1 MKLKYKELRKMYM
14 YKGYNKKII
23 KLSLLIILCSVFEI
37 ITISYFTRR
46 ILDVEIPNKNIT
58 GVIIFGSIFIITTII
73 SCYLVLK
80 YCILRLDLRRLIEND
95 LRKDI
100 FEKLQIIETSF
111 YDTNTTGT
119 VLQFLSNDSDDASML
134 FPRILVEMLIMGA
147 LRIFGASILLILA
160 NLEVGIGVIII
171 YFIGYFYSILLNKK
185 TIESLKLIRYITIE
199 IFNYMNEGI
208 QGFTTIK
215 TLSIEEDRIKKLE
228 KSIDKYTNISKNIN
242 KRVSKYNSIFEF
254 VTSFAMV
261 WIISRGTINI
271 QEGLITYGL
280 LMIIIEW
287 SNSIKSNSQ
296 WLLKHLTNFNK
307 SYIAFIKI
315 LQFINIEDI
324 EDLTAGR
331 NLEKINKIEFKDV
344 VFSYNEKDVVI
355 NKFNLQVN
363 KKEHIALVG
372 KTGSGKSTIVNMIC
386 RFYNPTKGEI
396 LINNKNIEDY
406 NIKSLR
412 AKVGYVMQDV
422 VILKYSIIDNIRY
435 ANSNITIE
443 EIQNIFKKLN
453 LHDKIMSLKDN
464 YETNIYDNPD
474 ILSKGEKQLINFARI
489 MAIEPDIVILD
500 EVTSSL
506 SYTSEMLLKNA
517 IEQIIEGKISF
528 IIAHRLSTIKNCD
541 KILVMDKGTIIEQ
554 GNHNELLNRKGE
566 YYKLV
571 NRIECI
577 F

>member
-1 MKLKYKELRKMYM
+1 MKLEYKELRKMYM

-23 KLSLLIILCSVFEI
+23 KLSLLIIFGFIFEI
-37 ITISYFTRR
+37 ITIPYFTRR
-46 ILDVEIPNKNIT
+46 ILNVEIPNKNIT

-80 YCILRLDLRRLIEND
+80 YCILRLNLRRLIEND

-134 FPRILVEMLIMGA
+134 FPRILVEMVIMGA
-147 LRIFGASILLILA
+147 LRIFGVSILLIFA

-185 TIESLKLIRYITIE
+185 TIESLKLMRYITIE

-228 KSIDKYTNISKNIN
+228 ESIDKYTKISKNIN

-261 WIISRGTINI
+261 WIVLRGTINI
-271 QEGLITYGL
+271 QAGLITYGV

-287 SNSIKSNSQ
+287 SNDIKNNSQ
-296 WLLKHLTNFNK
+296 WLLRHLTNFNK

-315 LQFINIEDI
+315 LQFINLEDV
-324 EDLTAGR
+324 EDLTTGR
-331 NLEKINKIEFKDV
+331 SLEKINKIEFKDV

-372 KTGSGKSTIVNMIC
+372 KTGSGKSTIVNMLC

-396 LINNKNIEDY
+396 LINNRNIQDY

-435 ANSNITIE
+435 ANPNITIE

-453 LHDKIMSLKDN
+453 LHDKIMNLRDN

-489 MAIEPDIVILD
+489 MAIEPDIIILD

-517 IEQIIEGKISF
+517 IEQIIEDKISF

-541 KILVMDKGTIIEQ
+541 KILVINEGTIVEE
-554 GNHNELLNRKGE
+554 GNHNELLNRKDE
-566 YYKLV
+566 YYKLI
-571 NRIECI
+571 NRIEV
-577 F
+577 